1 MCGCLTG
8 LYLADLSDRYESSLN
23 GNEAAVIIMYNAG
36 EGNFANYQKLG
47 IINLSADKTGM
58 KINLENVE
66 KLDSPTKIAKW
77 NEAVNYVIKV
87 LEGRKRLK
95 ENPNADVHEICEQT
109 RQDVGKN
116 DNYLKEPNMNQYKYA
131 PEGVVFM
138 IKEMERESQP
148 GQ

>member
-1 MCGCLTG
+1 
-8 LYLADLSDRYESSLN
+8 
-23 GNEAAVIIMYNAG
+23 MYNAG

-47 IINLSADKTGM
+47 IINLSDDKTGM

-87 LEGRKRLK
+87 LDGSKRLK

-109 RQDVGKN
+109 RLDVGIN
-116 DNYLKEPNMNQYKYA
+116 DNYSTEPNTKQYQHA
-131 PEGVVFM
+131 PEGVVFV
-138 IKEMERESQP
+138 IKDKELDSQHYYQP
-148 GQ
+148 GE